1 MNPYKWLWSHT
12 TGRPY
17 TYIWR
22 DVYHT
27 APIVIQVLWFS
38 IGGLIVYNFGWEGAG
53 VFAIVYLFGFLEG
66 HFHWGKKYI
75 PGQEEKLLEEGYKAM
90 NRKEE

>member
-1 MNPYKWLWSHT
+1 M
-12 TGRPY
+12 
-17 TYIWR
+17 
-22 DVYHT
+22 
-27 APIVIQVLWFS
+27 
-38 IGGLIVYNFGWEGAG
+38 
-53 VFAIVYLFGFLEG
+53 FAIVYLFGFLEG